1 MWKSENIFPYSQ
13 SRFYDIDYRR
23 NVSLCMNLKRHNDK
37 ENDKRKKCKI
47 MRKNPLW
54 DVAVYFKLSF
64 LKNIS
69 Q

>member
-1 MWKSENIFPYSQ
+1 MWRSDNIFPYSQ
-13 SRFYDIDYRR
+13 SRFCDIDYRR